1 MTTLGQR
8 IKRPIL
14 HGQTK
19 ETRGTISV
27 RAEKLR
33 LQMKKAVGIWGSF
46 RRSQIGMIGLVI
58 LLIFVLIALL
68 AGPLYMLG
76 IIQNPNRVTE
86 SSSSDFLHPPSWAH
100 LLGTDDK
107 GRDVLSEL
115 FYGARNSL
123 VVGFAA
129 AIITIVLGAGVGL
142 AAGASGRGVDEFMM
156 RLTDIFLVIPWLPF
170 AVILAAL
177 LPPRNEPSMFK
188 IIIVIGI
195 TSWPAT
201 ARIVRSQV
209 LSIRE
214 RTFIERAVSIG
225 AGRVHIMMKHL
236 LPNVFPLVFASAILS
251 VSAAILSEAF
261 LSFFGL
267 SDPTKITW
275 GLMLYNAFN
284 FGGFSNGAWWFV
296 GPPGICII
304 LVVLGFTLM
313 SYALDDILN
322 PRLRHR

>member
-1 MTTLGQR
+1 
-8 IKRPIL
+8 
-14 HGQTK
+14 
-19 ETRGTISV
+19 
-27 RAEKLR
+27 
-33 LQMKKAVGIWGSF
+33 
-46 RRSQIGMIGLVI
+46 MIGLMV
-58 LLIFVLIALL
+58 LLAFVMIALL
-68 AGPLYMLG
+68 AEPLYILG
-76 IIQNPNRVTE
+76 LIQNPNKVTE
-86 SSSSDFLHPPSWAH
+86 SSSPDLLEPPSWSH
-100 LLGTDDK
+100 LLGTDEK
-107 GRDVLSEL
+107 GRDVLSEI

-123 VVGFAA
+123 IVGFAA
-129 AIITIVLGAGVGL
+129 AIITIVLGSIVGL
-142 AAGASGRGVDEFMM
+142 VAGAYGRGTDELMM
-156 RLTDIFLVIPWLPF
+156 RLTDVFLVIPWLPF

-177 LPPRNEPSMFK
+177 LPPENEPSMFK

-214 RTFIERAVSIG
+214 RAFVERAVAIG
-225 AGRVHIMMKHL
+225 ASRAHIMRKHL
-236 LPNVFPLVFASAILS
+236 LPNVFPLVFATATLS

-284 FGGFSNGAWWFV
+284 FGGFSNGAWWLV
-296 GPPGICII
+296 GTPGICII
-304 LVVLGFTLM
+304 LVVLGFTFM

-322 PRLRHR
+322 PKLRRR

>member
-1 MTTLGQR
+1 M
-8 IKRPIL
+8 
-14 HGQTK
+14 
-19 ETRGTISV
+19 
-27 RAEKLR
+27 
-33 LQMKKAVGIWGSF
+33 
-46 RRSQIGMIGLVI
+46 
-58 LLIFVLIALL
+58 
-68 AGPLYMLG
+68 
-76 IIQNPNRVTE
+76 
-86 SSSSDFLHPPSWAH
+86 PP
-100 LLGTDDK
+100 
-107 GRDVLSEL
+107 
-115 FYGARNSL
+115 
-123 VVGFAA
+123 
-129 AIITIVLGAGVGL
+129 
-142 AAGASGRGVDEFMM
+142 
-156 RLTDIFLVIPWLPF
+156 RLTDVFLVIPWLPF

-177 LPPRNEPSMFK
+177 LPPENEPSMFK

-214 RTFIERAVSIG
+214 RAFVERAVAIG
-225 AGRVHIMMKHL
+225 ASRGHIMRKHL

-251 VSAAILSEAF
+251 VSAAILAEAF

-304 LVVLGFTLM
+304 LVVLGFTFM
-313 SYALDDILN
+313 SYSLDDILN
-322 PRLRHR
+322 PRLRRR